1 MAGRLESEGKF
12 LIISYR
18 KEIKDWLGLCCQ
30 ACRADKVRSFLKDFI
45 DYVNVMK
52 ETGMLSE
59 QDLALVTNYVRE
71 RPGGKRFRIAYLVK
85 HAWSEVVRQ
94 VASDFQAALEEG
106 LRSKFDD
113 EWEITR
119 VPASDLPQREG
130 LGFGASKRQWQGRF
144 AFSLCFEGSECTSAY
159 FGIVKGKAYAS
170 DASDIYIS
178 GLKAKMDEGMGAG
191 RQNRIWEWWSLRG
204 RPVSGLEHP

>member
-1 MAGRLESEGKF
+1 VAGRLESEGKF

-71 RPGGKRFRIAYLVK
+71 RP
-85 HAWSEVVRQ
+85 
-94 VASDFQAALEEG
+94 ALEEG

-204 RPVSGLEHP
+204 RPVSGLEHL